1 MIILKILRFL
11 LPPFH
16 PLKYRYIN
24 WYCGNKKYSLNEL
37 TESIHAKA
45 HETF

>member
-16 PLKYRYIN
+16 PLKYKWIAY
-24 WYCGNKKYSLNEL
+24 WYGEQSTAGGWKDLALKG
-37 TESIHAKA
+37 KRR
-45 HETF
+45 